1 MKRYVVRALVERSS
15 EVVSVLTA
23 ASMAVHNGH
32 LPGPAD
38 TTVRVDLASP
48 DEGASTVAAALTLPP
63 DAQPLTVTVN
73 APTREEAVAKVC
85 DALSPWGQVPVE
97 VVGEEEL

>member
-1 MKRYVVRALVERSS
+1 MEPLS

-32 LPGPAD
+32 PGGPAD
-38 TTVRVDLASP
+38 TTVKIDLASP
-48 DEGASTVAAALTLPP
+48 DEGASTVSAALTLPP

-73 APTREEAVAKVC
+73 APMREEAVAKVC

-97 VVGEEEL
+97 VVGEEDL

>member
-1 MKRYVVRALVERSS
+1 VKRYVVRALVEPSS

-32 LPGPAD
+32 PGGATD
-38 TTVRVDLASP
+38 TTVKVDP
-48 DEGASTVAAALTLPP
+48 TGPKKGASEVSAALTLPP

-73 APTREEAVAKVC
+73 APTREEAAAKVRET
-85 DALSPWGQVPVE
+85 LSAWGEIPVE
-97 VVGEEEL
+97 VIREEEL

>member
-1 MKRYVVRALVERSS
+1 VKRYVVSALVESSS

-32 LPGPAD
+32 PGGPIE
-38 TTVRVDLASP
+38 TTVKVDPTSP
-48 DEGASTVAAALTLPP
+48 DEAVSSVSAALTLPP

-73 APTREEAVAKVC
+73 APPREEAAAKVC
-85 DALSPWGQVPVE
+85 EALSPWGQVPVE
-97 VVGEEEL
+97 VVGEEKL